1 MILAKNKYDHALGPG
16 RRGLVSL
23 GVHCSLLDKAEVLL
37 GASAARKSWKVHK
50 SALNKVRRIE
60 DNLGVSLDFPWGSL
74 SVVHF
79 ILGCSLENL
88 KASTVRCYLS
98 QVKKAHLQADVLWDP
113 DMAIPNALMKGMSN
127 TEPGRKKRIAVTP
140 KMLMG
145 FWEDLKR
152 KRKTWPQHDI
162 RLYWMLICFLWSGS
176 FRVSEMLAPTAAGF
190 IEEETFCWNRLSEM
204 SGAIAGSKA
213 RWLIVK
219 LLRPKEHREGRG
231 GINVELF
238 ELGPETRWCPV
249 RALEK
254 FKADCVL
261 EINKDLPVFRLASG
275 KNLTP
280 DMLNTYIKSVAL
292 TLGDYPSDTSVT
304 SHSFRA
310 GIVSLMGAMGEPEDL
325 IKAIGRWTSDSWMLY
340 AKSGR
345 SVRLS
350 DQMRIQKKAAEDFRD
365 WRPVPVM
372 VEPEAGLGE
381 MS

>member
-1 MILAKNKYDHALGPG
+1 M
-16 RRGLVSL
+16 SL
-23 GVHCSLLDKAEVLL
+23 GVHSSLLSKAEALL
-37 GASAARKSWKVHK
+37 GASAARRTWKVHK
-50 SALNKVRRIE
+50 SALNKVRKVE
-60 DNLGVSLDFPWGSL
+60 ENLGVSLDFPWGSL
-74 SVVHF
+74 SVVNF
-79 ILGCSLENL
+79 ILGCAMESL
-88 KASTVRCYLS
+88 KASTVRNYLS

-113 DMAIPNALMKGMSN
+113 DMAIPNALIKGMSN
-127 TEPGRKKRIAVTP
+127 TEPGKKKRIAVTP

-145 FWEDLKR
+145 FWEDLKS
-152 KRKTWPQHDI
+152 KRKLWPRHDV
-162 RLYWMLICFLWSGS
+162 RLFWMLICFLWSGS
-176 FRVSEMLAPTAAGF
+176 FRVSEMLAPTSTGF

-204 SGAIAGSKA
+204 KGAIAGSEA

-231 GINVELF
+231 GVNVELF
-238 ELGPETRWCPV
+238 ELGPDTRWCPV

-254 FKADCVL
+254 FKKDCTL
-261 EINKDLPVFRLASG
+261 KREKEMPVFRLASG
-275 KNLTP
+275 KNLTA
-280 DMLNTYIKSVAL
+280 DMLNSYIKSVASL
-292 TLGDYPSDTSVT
+292 LGDYPGDVGVT

-350 DQMRIQKKAAEDFRD
+350 DQMRIQKKAAEDFKS

-372 VEPEAGLGE
+372 VEADVETRE
-381 MS
+381 